1 MVRRVIVTG
10 KLKAFSAGGV
20 GKPSVNSA
28 HEVGGNRPE
37 TG

>member
-10 KLKAFSAGGV
+10 KLKAFSAGGE
-20 GKPSVNSA
+20 GRPSLNRA
-28 HEVGGNRPE
+28 YEVSGNRPE